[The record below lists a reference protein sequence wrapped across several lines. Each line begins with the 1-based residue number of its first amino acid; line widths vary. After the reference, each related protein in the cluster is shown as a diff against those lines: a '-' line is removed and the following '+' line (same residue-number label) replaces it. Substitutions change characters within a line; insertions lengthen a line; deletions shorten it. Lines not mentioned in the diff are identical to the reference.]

1 MSSNDSVL
9 VAIWAGPWMS
19 CVIPAASRSL
29 LDRVPCTRTARGLS
43 PSTA

>member
-1 MSSNDSVL
+1 MSSNDSVE
-9 VAIWAGPWMS
+9 VAIRAGPCTL

-29 LDRVPCTRTARGLS
+29 LDRVPCTRMARGLS